1 MDVMSGDEESQLSQ
15 LLEGAKNASPMTR
28 IEFRNAIAE
37 QGGVAIPALASWL
50 RDPRLAAFSV
60 RVLQRIAANLEE
72 PASTREAV
80 AAALKKAESE
90 APTAAVRGDIEAAL
104 VGLIGRSR
112 QDGSRRRPQRPQE
125 RCLSIRAGIPGRHYW
140 AMRTSAD
147 HASYIW
153 SEAQLGRLRQGW
165 GWEAE
170 QDLRDVMAL
179 VAADRDISDI
189 QRMALGARRML
200 DTEPDGIGEGDLIVA
215 PNLPAHGRFSVLR
228 VAGSY
233 RFELPTP
240 PDHQDFG
247 HVIPVELVLAD
258 VDHHDPCVSD
268 ALRRAI
274 SLQPRL
280 YEITRYG
287 GDVEALLDGQEV
299 PEVAGMPP
307 PAPEPD
313 RPVAIGLTEAAAVEL
328 ARVGDA
334 IDNLAEARALVIFD
348 RLLDL
353 VGKRSDEI
361 EPTTL
366 CVHWPHVGNNYRGT
380 VILGQALY
388 GGWEEF
394 KVGSLQSPQERTRV
408 IDYAR
413 AEHSD
418 WPDPNDWLTAASAAT
433 RNSPFWTAARL
444 IVDALEP
451 DPSTPWHS
459 RLCWMNLY
467 PVAPQNPKGNP
478 VGPLKE
484 AQAGLVGELLRAH
497 VERLGAKTI
506 IGFVGPYWWSAAEA
520 AGVADLAAVPSPLYR
535 AGRDAQGRLWIVG
548 MHPNGAS
555 HRGCS
560 PGEYAEMIARQFAA
574 LAGVSRW

>member
-1 MDVMSGDEESQLSQ
+1 MNAVIEDEGSRLAQ
-15 LLEGAKNASPMTR
+15 LLAGARNASPLTR
-28 IEFRNAIAE
+28 INFRNPIAAY
-37 QGGVAIPALASWL
+37 GGDAIPALAEWL
-50 RDPRLAAFSV
+50 GDPRLGAFAV
-60 RVLQRIAANLEE
+60 RGLQRIAADSE
-72 PASTREAV
+72 AAV
-80 AAALKKAESE
+80 ATRRAVATVLEDAEPE
-90 APTAAVRGDIEAAL
+90 APTAAVRGDIEEAL
-104 VGLIGRSR
+104 AILGGTSR
-112 QDGSRRRPQRPQE
+112 KDGRRRVTGSPNGSNGR
-125 RCLSIRAGIPGRHYW
+125 GVPGRRYW
-140 AMRTSAD
+140 AMRTSAEY
-147 HASYIW
+147 AETIW
-153 SEAQLGRLRQGW
+153 REACAGRLRQGW
-165 GWEAE
+165 GWEVE

-179 VAADRDISDI
+179 VAADRDLTVM
-189 QRMALGARRML
+189 QRMALRARRML
-200 DTEPDGIGEGDLIVA
+200 DTEPDGMHEGDLVITQ
-215 PNLPAHGRFSVLR
+215 NLPVHGRFSVFR

-233 RFELPTP
+233 RFELPAP

-247 HVIPVELVLAD
+247 HVIPVGLVLAD
-258 VDHHDPCVSD
+258 VDRHDPCVSE

-287 GDVEALLDGQEV
+287 GDVEALLDGREV
-299 PEVAGMPP
+299 LEVGGMQAG
-307 PAPEPD
+307 AAELD
-313 RPVAIGLTEAAAVEL
+313 RSAAIGLAEAAAVEP
-328 ARVGDA
+328 ARVGVE
-334 IDNLAEARALVIFD
+334 IDDLAEDRALAIFD
-348 RLLDL
+348 RLLES
-353 VGKRSDEI
+353 VGKHADEI

-394 KVGSLQSPQERTRV
+394 KVGSLQSRQERTRV
-408 IDYAR
+408 IHYAR

-478 VGPLKE
+478 GGPLKE
-484 AQAGLVGELLRAH
+484 AQARLVGELLRAH

-520 AGVADLAAVPSPLYR
+520 AGVADLPAASSPLYR
-535 AGRDAQGRLWIVG
+535 AGRDAQGRTWIVG

-560 PGEYAEMIARQFAA
+560 PGQYAEMIARQFGA
-574 LAGVSRW
+574 LAGGK